1 MVNNLIGQ
9 SPIRVDA
16 LGKVTGQ
23 ALYPGDLTMPG
34 MFHMKV
40 LFARQPHARIKR
52 LDTSRAEAAPG
63 VVAVLTAKDVPVNE
77 FGLIM
82 NDAPVL
88 ATDTVRWIGEKVAL
102 VVAET
107 EKQATRARDL
117 IEVEYEDLP
126 VVSDPRQALQPGAL
140 QLHPGKDNNILVHY
154 RIRKGDVDE
163 AFQRADAIV
172 EGTYH
177 APFQEHAF
185 LQPE

>member
-1 MVNNLIGQ
+1 MTNPVGQ
-9 SPIRVDA
+9 SIARVDA

-88 ATDTVRWIGEKVAL
+88 AADTVRWIGEKVAL

-107 EKQATRARDL
+107 EKQAARARDL

-126 VVSDPRQALQPGAL
+126 VVSDPRQAMQPGAP
-140 QLHPGKDNNILVHY
+140 QLHPNKENNVLIHY
-154 RIRKGDVDE
+154 RIRTGDVDE
-163 AFQRADAIV
+163 AFKQA
-172 EGTYH
+172 
-177 APFQEHAF
+177 
-185 LQPE
+185 